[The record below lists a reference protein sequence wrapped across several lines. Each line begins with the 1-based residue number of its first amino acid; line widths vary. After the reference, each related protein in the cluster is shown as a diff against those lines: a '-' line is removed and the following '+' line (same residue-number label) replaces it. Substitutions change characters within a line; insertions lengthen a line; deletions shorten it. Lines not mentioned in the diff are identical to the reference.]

1 MDADDDHPQRPLDAV
16 QRHAHAWVV
25 RLTSGEATAAD
36 ARKFRQWCE
45 ADPRHREAF
54 ARARR
59 QWEQVRLAGE
69 QVPAAARQ
77 PLPARPA
84 QRWSRRAFLGAAI
97 AAPASLVVV
106 AAIRPPLGLWPS
118 VTAMAADFHT
128 GTGERLQIAPTPQL
142 RIELDTQSSLR
153 RRASSAGEGFEL
165 LQGQASIEA
174 LAGTRLALFA
184 GPGCVIAD
192 EGAARLDVRNTDGQV
207 RVTCLRGSV
216 RIEHPQGRLQLQAGQ
231 QTRYDERLS
240 GVVAEAVAAEVSAW
254 TEGMLVF
261 RRAPLRE
268 VVDEINRYRRGRV
281 LLGESALARA
291 PVSGRFRIDDPD
303 AALEQL
309 RLTMS
314 MNLRRFPG
322 GIAVLG

>member
-1 MDADDDHPQRPLDAV
+1 MDADDQPHRPLDAV
-16 QRHAHAWVV
+16 ERQAHAWVV

-45 ADPRHREAF
+45 ADPGHRHAF
-54 ARARR
+54 ARAKW

-69 QVPAAARQ
+69 QLPAAARQ
-77 PLPARPA
+77 PQPATPA
-84 QRWSRRAFLGAAI
+84 QRWSRRAFLGAAV
-97 AAPASLVVV
+97 AAPASLAVV
-106 AAIRPPLGLWPS
+106 AALHPPLGLWPS
-118 VTAMAADFHT
+118 VTAVTADFHT
-128 GTGERLQIAPTPQL
+128 GTGERLQIAPTPHL
-142 RIELDTQSSLR
+142 KIELDTQSSLR
-153 RRASSAGEGFEL
+153 RRSDAQGEGFEL
-165 LQGQASIEA
+165 VQGQAAIEA
-174 LAGTRLALFA
+174 AAGARLALFA
-184 GPGCVIAD
+184 GPGCLVAD

-231 QTRYDERLS
+231 QTVYDERLS

-268 VVDEINRYRRGRV
+268 VVAEINRYRRGKV

-309 RLTMS
+309 GQTLS
-314 MNLRRFPG
+314 LGLRRFPG